1 MYAQCWTGRESAKT
15 FTSHSGVVIVVVDV
29 VVVVVVVVD
38 NGQHLIRIWMD
49 GPGLDKTLNSLSV
62 LQKLT
67 KMDLM
72 LPSIQLF
79 RLRSLDFQ

>member
-38 NGQHLIRIWMD
+38 NGQHLIGSGWM
-49 GPGLDKTLNSLSV
+49 GPDW
-62 LQKLT
+62 T
-67 KMDLM
+67 K
-72 LPSIQLF
+72 P
-79 RLRSLDFQ
+79 